1 MYDKYVLRGTNVCFD
16 SYLFEWNLFQTVVHW
31 RLCIACVGCRA
42 MCWTENWRNIRRCQ
56 VQLTANSLKVN
67 WLNFEK
73 FRILVT
79 FHRITNDVHQ
89 MLICIYFKLSLF
101 ICCQYTDESFIYGLS
116 NSLRVKLKTAFT
128 WCHLMDPKWRDPR
141 LLVVVTAPSHLNLTW
156 GTAGAMPTRQSVS
169 TSHLAAWWETMN
181 GTHSGLCKWIT
192 N

>member
-1 MYDKYVLRGTNVCFD
+1 MFWEGQMCVLTVICLNEICFRR
-16 SYLFEWNLFQTVVHW
+16 SFIEGCAL
-31 RLCIACVGCRA
+31 RMSGAGSCVGPKIGEMSA
-42 MCWTENWRNIRRCQ
+42 GCQ
-56 VQLTANSLKVN
+56 VQLTANSLKIN
-67 WLNFEK
+67 WLNLEN

-101 ICCQYTDESFIYGLS
+101 LCCQYTDESFIYGLS